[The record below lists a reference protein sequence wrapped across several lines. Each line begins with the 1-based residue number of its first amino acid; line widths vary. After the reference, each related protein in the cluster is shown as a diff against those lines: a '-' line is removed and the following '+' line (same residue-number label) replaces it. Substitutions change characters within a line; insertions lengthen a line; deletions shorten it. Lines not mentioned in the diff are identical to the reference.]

1 MAALDRLKTAAIV
14 QNRRLYY
21 VPTGRSI
28 YPASRT
34 KVSLSQ
40 VHLLQRLVYAESE
53 PFERLMEGREKSLGQ
68 HDMIIRFVKH
78 LARATIRH
86 NSFYVALGLCRLLH
100 NYSTGETIEIYNF
113 VVQDPDRGKDDYYYR
128 SR

>member
-1 MAALDRLKTAAIV
+1 MSVLALTDDLLDRAFRLAYFILGDRTSSIYVAMAALDRLKTAAIV

-21 VPTGRSI
+21 VPTGRSA

-40 VHLLQRLVYAESE
+40 IHLLQRLIYAESE

-78 LARATIRH
+78 LVRATIRH
-86 NSFYVALGLCRLLH
+86 NSFYVALGLCRL
-100 NYSTGETIEIYNF
+100 
-113 VVQDPDRGKDDYYYR
+113 
-128 SR
+128 